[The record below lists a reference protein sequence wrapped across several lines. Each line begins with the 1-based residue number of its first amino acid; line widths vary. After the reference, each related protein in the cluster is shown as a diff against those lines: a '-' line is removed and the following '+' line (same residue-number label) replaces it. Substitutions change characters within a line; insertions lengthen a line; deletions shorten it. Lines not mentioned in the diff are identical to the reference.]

1 MPNFNE
7 KFKKHKTVKTPSGK
21 NVRHVI
27 KKKPSKHVCAIS
39 KKPLQGMPHCKRA
52 FEVAKLTKTQRR
64 PENLLASMISPD
76 VRKDI
81 YLQAVMLKYNVIT
94 MDDVDL
100 RYVKYI
106 DMIKNK
112 IE

>member
-1 MPNFNE
+1 MPNNNE
-7 KFKKHKTVKTPSGK
+7 KFKKHKSVKTPGG
-21 NVRHVI
+21 NVRRVI
-27 KKKPSKHVCAIS
+27 LKKTPGKHICAIS
-39 KKPLQGMPHCKRA
+39 KKPLQGMPHNKRP
-52 FEVAKLTKTQRR
+52 FEVLRLTKTQRR

-81 YLQAVMLKYNVIT
+81 YLQAVMLKYNLIT
-94 MDDVDL
+94 LDDTDL
-100 RYVKYI
+100 RYIKYI

>member
-1 MPNFNE
+1 MPSFNE

-21 NVRHVI
+21 IKRVI
-27 KKKPSKHVCAIS
+27 LKKKPGKHICAIS
-39 KKPLQGMPHCKRA
+39 QKPLQGVPHGKRIYQ
-52 FEVAKLTKTQRR
+52 VLKLKKTQRR
-64 PENLLASMISPD
+64 PENLLASIISPD

-94 MDDVDL
+94 KDDVDL
-100 RYVKYI
+100 RYLKYI
-106 DMIKNK
+106 EMIKNK

>member
-1 MPNFNE
+1 MPSFNQ
-7 KFKKHKTVKTPSGK
+7 KFKKHKKVKTPGSRSSRLI
-21 NVRHVI
+21 V
-27 KKKPSKHVCAIS
+27 KKKTGKHVCAIS
-39 KKPLQGMPHCKRA
+39 GKPLQGMPHGKRA
-52 FEVAKLTKTQRR
+52 FEVARLTKTQRR
-64 PENLLASMISPD
+64 PENPLASMISPD

-94 MDDVDL
+94 LDDVDL
-100 RYVKYI
+100 RYLKYI

>member
-1 MPNFNE
+1 MPSFNE
-7 KFKKHKTVKTPSGK
+7 KFKKHKIVKTPGGK
-21 NVRHVI
+21 TKRHI
-27 KKKPSKHVCAIS
+27 LKKTPGKHICAIS
-39 KKPLQGMPHCKRA
+39 KKPLQGMPHGKRP
-52 FEVAKLTKTQRR
+52 FEVLKLTKTQRR

-81 YLQAVMLKYNVIT
+81 YLQAVMLKYKIIT
-94 MDDVDL
+94 NEDVDL
-100 RYVKYI
+100 RYLKYI

>member
-1 MPNFNE
+1 MSNFDQ
-7 KFKKHKTVKTPSGK
+7 KFKKHKTVKTPGGNSS
-21 NVRHVI
+21 RHVL
-27 KKKPSKHVCAIS
+27 KKKPGKHVCAIS
-39 KKPLQGMPHCKRA
+39 KKPLQGMPHGKRP
-52 FEVAKLTKTQRR
+52 FEVLKLTKTQRR

-94 MDDVDL
+94 LDDVDL

-106 DMIKNK
+106 EMIKNK